1 MIETLAESFETCEGI
16 APTCVQ
22 SDAASMS
29 IPQARLL
36 SNRAGHSSRDKAH
49 FCDGDH
55 GANAT
60 IALRSWSIVEGGDRY
75 DDELPRTPQWLGP
88 A

>member
-1 MIETLAESFETCEGI
+1 MT
-16 APTCVQ
+16 
-22 SDAASMS
+22 

-36 SNRAGHSSRDKAH
+36 SNRAAHSSRDKAH

-55 GANAT
+55 GASAT
-60 IALRSWSIVEGGDRY
+60 IALGFD
-75 DDELPRTPQWLGP
+75 

>member
-1 MIETLAESFETCEGI
+1 MPAESFETCEGI

-22 SDAASMS
+22 SDAASMT
-29 IPQARLL
+29 IPQAHLL

-55 GANAT
+55 GMNAT
-60 IALRSWSIVEGGDRY
+60 IALGSK
-75 DDELPRTPQWLGP
+75 

>member
-1 MIETLAESFETCEGI
+1 VIETPAESFETRKGM
-16 APTCVQ
+16 AASAQ
-22 SDAASMS
+22 SDAASMT

-55 GANAT
+55 GMNAT
-60 IALRSWSIVEGGDRY
+60 IALGSK
-75 DDELPRTPQWLGP
+75 

>member
-1 MIETLAESFETCEGI
+1 MIETLAEFFEAREGV
-16 APTCVQ
+16 AASVP
-22 SDAASMS
+22 SDAASMI

-36 SNRAGHSSRDKAH
+36 SNRAAHSSRDKAH
-49 FCDGDH
+49 FCDGNH

-75 DDELPRTPQWLGP
+75 DDEFPRTPQWLGL